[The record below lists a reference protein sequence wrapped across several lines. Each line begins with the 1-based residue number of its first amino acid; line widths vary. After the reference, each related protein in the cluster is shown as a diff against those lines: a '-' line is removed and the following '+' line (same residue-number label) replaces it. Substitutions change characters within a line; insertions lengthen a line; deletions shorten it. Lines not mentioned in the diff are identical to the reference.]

1 MMPGMTRTSQPSY
14 SIGRSPGRCAVT
26 GRQLAPGEPYVAAL
40 VEREAGEGFER
51 LEFTE
56 EAWEGAARPE
66 RFFGYWRAV
75 VPEPGGKPKLFVDDE
90 ALLELFD
97 SLGEET
103 AGGSPDRDQLALRFV
118 LTLILLRKRLL
129 RHVGQRHREDVREM
143 LVRRKGDSPES
154 APAAVIDPSLHVSEV
169 ESIAAQLE
177 PVLRGDS

>member
-1 MMPGMTRTSQPSY
+1 MTRTSQPSY

-26 GRQLAPGEPYVAAL
+26 GRHLAPGEPYVAAL

-51 LEFTE
+51 LEYTE
-56 EAWEGAARPE
+56 EAWEGGARPE
-66 RFFGYWRAV
+66 RLFGYWRAI
-75 VPEPGGKPKLFVDDE
+75 VPEPNTPPKLFVDDE

-97 SLGEET
+97 TLGEET
-103 AGGSPDRDQLALRFV
+103 EGDSPDRDKLALRFV

-129 RHVGQRHREDVREM
+129 KHVGQRHREDVREM
-143 LVRRKGDSPES
+143 LVRRKGEPAE
-154 APAAVIDPSLHVSEV
+154 APPLAVIDPGLHVSEV